1 MIKLSKLNKPNILD
15 VNAET
20 WTKTLVDKINSGDRL
35 TDSEKT
41 KYRHPDV
48 KVTLVE
54 ETHGKCAYCE
64 SKLLHIHHGDVEHIY
79 PKSLDP
85 AKTFD
90 WFNLTLACEICN
102 QLKSDSDPNMEFI
115 IDPYNIE
122 PAEHLNFVGT
132 IVHAITADYG
142 QSTKAILKLNRA
154 ALCERRREKLEKTLS
169 IFENILNE
177 KLPLPTR
184 KAIYEDLLENE
195 GKSTSEYSAMN
206 IAAIRQLQHKLGADF
221 F

>member
-1 MIKLSKLNKPNILD
+1 MIKLSKLKKPNVLD
-15 VNAET
+15 VSADT
-20 WTKTLVDKINSGDRL
+20 WTKTLVDKINSGVKP

-48 KVTLVE
+48 KFALVE

-85 AKTFD
+85 TKTFD
-90 WFNLTLACEICN
+90 WLNLTLACEICN

-195 GKSTSEYSAMN
+195 GASSSEYSAMN
-206 IAAIRQLQHKLGADF
+206 NAAIRNLQSQLDANIL
-221 F
+221 